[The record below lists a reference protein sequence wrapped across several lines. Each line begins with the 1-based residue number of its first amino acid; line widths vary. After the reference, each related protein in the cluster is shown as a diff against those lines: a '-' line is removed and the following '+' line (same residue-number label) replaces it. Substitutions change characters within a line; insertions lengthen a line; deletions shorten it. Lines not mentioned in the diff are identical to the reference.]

1 MLDLTHSHRGLEVF
15 LPRPAGSSAIIAE
28 GRMGRISARNYQVSA
43 GATIVA
49 GRATLVGIFPL

>member
-1 MLDLTHSHRGLEVF
+1 MLDLTHSHRGRAVF

-28 GRMGRISARNYQVSA
+28 GCMGRISARSYQVSV

-49 GRATLVGIFPL
+49 GRATLVEIVPP